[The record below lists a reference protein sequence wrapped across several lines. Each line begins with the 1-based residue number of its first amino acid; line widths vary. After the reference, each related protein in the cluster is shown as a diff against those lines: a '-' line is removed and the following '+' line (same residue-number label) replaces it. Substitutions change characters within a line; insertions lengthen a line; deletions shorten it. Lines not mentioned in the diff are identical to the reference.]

1 MKNTFVWLLAAAV
14 LVIACTHEVAQPG
27 GTTGGNGNNS
37 GDSANSDLVCFEGDI
52 LPLFQSTCA
61 KSGCHDAQS
70 HEEGYVFDSYENII
84 AKGIKAGNAGDSKV
98 YEEISEG
105 EMPPEGN
112 PALTQEQVALIAKWI
127 NEGAKNTTGCSS
139 CNEDVFTYSAAVS
152 VIMTAHCTGCHSG
165 AFASGGIDL
174 SNYNGVRTVALSGQ
188 LMGAVTHAPGYA
200 AMPQGGNKL
209 SDCEIT
215 QLQKWVDAGAAEN

>member
-27 GTTGGNGNNS
+27 GTTGGNGNNG

-98 YEEISEG
+98 YEEISVG
-105 EMPPEGN
+105 EMPPPGN
-112 PALTQEQVALIAKWI
+112 LALTQQQVALIAKWI

-139 CNEDVFTYSAAVS
+139 CSEDVFTYNAAVS
-152 VIMTAHCTGCHSG
+152 VIMTVHCTGCHSG

-174 SNYNGVRTVALSGQ
+174 SNYDGVRAVALSGQ

-215 QLQKWVDAGAAEN
+215 QLQKWVDAGAAAN